1 MNLVANSEKMQA
13 IVRVASRVAPTNAT
27 VLITGESGTGKNAL
41 AEFIHAKSKRAAS
54 NLVKIDCASLPRDLL
69 EAELFG
75 YERGAFTGAT
85 EAKPGR
91 LESAHKSTLL
101 LDEIALLPIEAQA
114 KLLRVIEH
122 REFER
127 LGGRKTF
134 KIDVRLIAATN
145 VDLETAIERKT
156 FREDLFFRLNVVRIE
171 VPPLRE
177 RQADISDLSDCFL
190 RLFAVKHGFENLVLA
205 KDAAEVLQKYDFP
218 GNIRELSNLLERA
231 ILTADSNKLTLKDFP
246 SSIQNAQKESEKWL
260 TLAQLEARYVR
271 ETLLLTRGNKAEA
284 ARLLGISRKNLYER
298 IARREEQ

>member
-1 MNLVANSEKMQA
+1 MDLVANSEKMQA
-13 IVRVASRVAPTNAT
+13 IVRVAARVAPTDAT

-41 AEFIHAKSKRAAS
+41 AQLIHHKSKRFS
-54 NLVKIDCASLPRDLL
+54 NNLVKIDCAALPKDLL

-85 EAKPGR
+85 EAKPGQ

-101 LDEIALLPIEAQA
+101 LDEIALLPVESQA
-114 KLLRVIEH
+114 KLLRVIEQ

-171 VPPLRE
+171 LPPLRE
-177 RQADISDLSDCFL
+177 RQADISELSEHFL
-190 RLFAVKHGFENLVLA
+190 RFFAAKHGRGNFILA
-205 KDAAEVLQKYDFP
+205 KEAIIVLQKYDFP
-218 GNIRELSNLLERA
+218 GNIRELANLLERA
-231 ILTADSNKLTLKDFP
+231 VLTADNNRITINDFP
-246 SSIQNAQKESEKWL
+246 PSVQNAQKIDEKWL
-260 TLAQLEARYVR
+260 SMAELEARHVR
-271 ETLLLTRGNKAEA
+271 ETLLLTKGNKAEA

-298 IARREEQ
+298 LARCEN